1 MDGRGKSRFVL
12 YTKLYLITIFNQS
25 LDSAYS
31 VYTEQALNKRCNKD

>member
-1 MDGRGKSRFVL
+1 MDGRGKSSFVL

-31 VYTEQALNKRCNKD
+31 VLIQFTLSKH